1 MSDAS
6 LMPCLARLAQLQQES
21 VDRLAVQQAVQAAVQ
36 QHPADARA
44 QLKAV
49 AAQLQL
55 APAAW
60 RKTPDAAR
68 MPALVQGTDDALVG
82 EAWGVLRGQNA
93 QGQWI
98 SEWWDDSQRRWQER
112 ADAAPPGQAFAS
124 FKLSRP
130 YVASRSP
137 VWALI
142 RDEILAN
149 RRLLLEAAVGG
160 LMINVV
166 ALATSFYSM
175 QVYDRVIP
183 SSAAQT
189 LLVLTLG

>member
-1 MSDAS
+1 
-6 LMPCLARLAQLQQES
+6 
-21 VDRLAVQQAVQAAVQ
+21 VQ

-49 AAQLQL
+49 AAQMQL
-55 APAAW
+55 AAPAW

-68 MPALVQGTDDALVG
+68 MPALVQGLDVALVG

-130 YVASRSP
+130 YVASSSP
-137 VWALI
+137 VWSLI

-149 RRLLLEAAVGG
+149 RRLLLEAA
-160 LMINVV
+160 L
-166 ALATSFYSM
+166 
-175 QVYDRVIP
+175 RP
-183 SSAAQT
+183 
-189 LLVLTLG
+189 